1 MRPLKIEVNYDAP
14 GFLLGQQH
22 CSEEAAS
29 HPDVSLD
36 ENMRAKEGG
45 KETTGFAYRLYPSHG
60 PLLFITS
67 HSRFALAST
76 MRKTVK
82 RLRRRLSE
90 EVKPRK

>member
-1 MRPLKIEVNYDAP
+1 M
-14 GFLLGQQH
+14 LLRVFSQVSNTARKKLPRTQT
-22 CSEEAAS
+22 SL
-29 HPDVSLD
+29 SLD

-45 KETTGFAYRLYPSHG
+45 KETTGFACRLSPSHG
-60 PLLFITS
+60 PLRFITS